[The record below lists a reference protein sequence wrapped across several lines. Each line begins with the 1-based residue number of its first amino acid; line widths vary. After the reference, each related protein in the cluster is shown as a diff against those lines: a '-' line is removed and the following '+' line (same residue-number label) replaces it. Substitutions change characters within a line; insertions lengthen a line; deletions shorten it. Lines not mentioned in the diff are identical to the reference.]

1 MKNPIKKFI
10 INLLP
15 YGFINWRFNR
25 IVSKQ
30 QKQYQDQLK
39 SEQEKAKINYHIER
53 YEKIESIK
61 NRSNSHGEFDKITLK
76 GDDYQ
81 GVIDYLV
88 NNGVPLHH
96 VSEGSVPEKSLSF
109 ISGVVF
115 NNIED
120 KLNLL
125 HIGNF
130 VGVSLVYL
138 AEKAKSQ
145 NPDSLVVGIDPN
157 IPHREVINPQNLV
170 IKLVNECK
178 LTRNVM
184 IVTSYSRL
192 KSVSN
197 DGVVYGKYDPAVAHD
212 DEVSCE
218 NAISNFCK
226 ITNHVF
232 HAAFL
237 DGNHEADYL
246 EKEIISILPL
256 IAPNGY
262 IILDDVDENW
272 SEIKSVFEK
281 LPSLGLKSLQT
292 DGRVGIAQLS

>member
-39 SEQEKAKINYHIER
+39 SEQEKSKIDYHIKR
-53 YEKIESIK
+53 YEKIESVK
-61 NRSNSHGEFDKITLK
+61 NRSNSHGEESNSNLK

-81 GVIDYLV
+81 GVINYLV
-88 NNGVPLHH
+88 NKGVTLHH

-109 ISGVVF
+109 ICSIVF
-115 NNIED
+115 NNFEG

-138 AEKAKSQ
+138 AEKAKRH
-145 NPDSLVVGIDPN
+145 NPDSLVIGIDPN
-157 IPHREVINPQNLV
+157 IPHREVINPQNFVL
-170 IKLVNECK
+170 KLVNECN

-197 DGVVYGKYDPAVAHD
+197 DGVVYGKYDPVDSHD
-212 DEVSCE
+212 KEISCE
-218 NAISNFCK
+218 NAISNLTK
-226 ITNHVF
+226 ITDHAF

-246 EKEIISILPL
+246 EKEIIGILPL

-262 IILDDVDENW
+262 IILDDVDNNW
-272 SEIKSVFEK
+272 GEIKAVFEK
-281 LPSLGLKSLQT
+281 LPSFGLKSLQC
-292 DGRVGIAQLS
+292 DGRVGIAQVA

>member
-1 MKNPIKKFI
+1 MKNQIKKLL
-10 INLLP
+10 INILP
-15 YGFINWRFNR
+15 YGLINWRFNR

-39 SEQEKAKINYHIER
+39 SEHEKSKINYHIKR

-61 NRSNSHGEFDKITLK
+61 NLSKINSNEAKSTLK
-76 GDDYQ
+76 GDNYQ
-81 GVIDYLV
+81 AVIDYLV
-88 NNGVPLHH
+88 NKGVSLHH

-109 ISGVVF
+109 ITSIIF
-115 NNIED
+115 NNF
-120 KLNLL
+120 KGKFNFL

-138 AEKAKSQ
+138 AEKAKSH
-145 NPDSLVVGIDPN
+145 NPDSLVIGIDPN
-157 IPHREVINPQNLV
+157 IPHREVVNPQHLV
-170 IKLVNECK
+170 LKLINECK
-178 LTRNVM
+178 LTHNVM

-197 DGVVYGKYDPAVAHD
+197 DGVVYGKYDPADSHD
-212 DEVSCE
+212 EEISCE
-218 NAISNFCK
+218 NAISNLTK
-226 ITNHVF
+226 IADNSF

-246 EKEIISILPL
+246 EKEIIGILPL

-262 IILDDVDENW
+262 IILDDVDNNW
-272 SEIKSVFEK
+272 SEIKAVFEK
-281 LPSLGLKSLQT
+281 LPSFGLKSLQC